1 MNLIT
6 VRYVAKV
13 FILLGMRD
21 TTAIKMKIQYFKV
34 QIYIHGVRLGRNI
47 VFIQSK

>member
-6 VRYVAKV
+6 VKYVAKV

-21 TTAIKMKIQYFKV
+21 TPIKMKIQYFKV